1 MSLAKPKA
9 AEASADVKKE
19 DAPKAGAAKNGAQAA
34 ASAPMKK
41 YDLGRKLGSFKRKL
55 SAYTRVK
62 ARVLAALKGETEE
75 KAADS
80 SDAKAAEGESEKKP
94 VSKVLECYRLVRNF
108 CLTYNWVQ
116 LDFPARRESM
126 LSIPEA
132 FEDDFKKLL
141 SEEVLTKFLAAM
153 KGAIADVVSNLPA
166 EFDDAQVQKIIAF
179 IDEKDKDTIIEKL
192 KKEIDSLTAEFEV
205 LKVAKKASS
214 EPKAASS
221 KKKEAPKKNGNAK
234 NVISSK
240 DESSKSKNG

>member
-9 AEASADVKKE
+9 AEVSADVKK
-19 DAPKAGAAKNGAQAA
+19 DKAPKAEAAKKDADASS
-34 ASAPMKK
+34 SAPMKK

-62 ARVLAALKGETEE
+62 ARTLAALKGEKEE

-94 VSKVLECYRLVRNF
+94 LSKVLECYRLVRNF

-116 LDFPARRESM
+116 LDFPARKESM

-132 FEDDFKKLL
+132 FMADFKKLL
-141 SEEVLTKFLAAM
+141 SDEVLTKFLAAM
-153 KGAIADVVSNLPA
+153 QGDVKDVATNLPA
-166 EFDDAQVQKIIAF
+166 EFDDAFVQKIIAF

-205 LKVAKKASS
+205 LKTTKKASDS
-214 EPKAASS
+214 PKAASS
-221 KKKEAPKKNGNAK
+221 KKKEAPKK

>member
-1 MSLAKPKA
+1 
-9 AEASADVKKE
+9 
-19 DAPKAGAAKNGAQAA
+19 
-34 ASAPMKK
+34 MKK

-62 ARVLAALKGETEE
+62 AKVLAALKEEKEE

-94 VSKVLECYRLVRNF
+94 LSKVLECYRLVRNF

-132 FEDDFKKLL
+132 FEADFKKLL
-141 SEEVLTKFLAAM
+141 SEDVLTKFLAAM
-153 KGAIADVVSNLPA
+153 TGPVQDVVSNLPA
-166 EFDDAQVQKIIAF
+166 EFDDAVVQKIIAF

-192 KKEIDSLTAEFEV
+192 KKEIDSLGAEFEV
-205 LKVAKKASS
+205 LKVEKKASS
-214 EPKAASS
+214 EPKAPSS
-221 KKKEAPKKNGNAK
+221 KKKEATKKN
-234 NVISSK
+234 VLSSK